1 MNNQLVVET
10 SKLHKLYGDRV
21 AVCNLDLRIT
31 VGGITAFLGRNGAG
45 KTTTLK
51 MLMGLVHPTSGTAR
65 VLGCSI
71 DDPKQNCGIRHTIAY
86 VSEDKSLY
94 PYMTVAQLVRF
105 TRSFYCD
112 WRSDIEVRLMKQFQ
126 LTPQQKVN
134 SLSKGARTKLAL
146 LLSLSRRPKLL
157 ILDEPSDG
165 LDPVSI
171 EELPQELVLAAA
183 DETTV
188 FFSSHQ
194 IADVE
199 RIADR
204 VTILDHGKLAIDVSL
219 DDLRANYRRVTVG
232 FANKPPTSG
241 FSPPDTVSM
250 FRDGRQ
256 ISLLANGDVD
266 SLIDYV
272 QSFRPVDINVTPA
285 SLREVF
291 LETVG
296 KENQ

>member
-1 MNNQLVVET
+1 MSNQLVVET
-10 SKLHKLYGDRV
+10 SKLHKVYGNQA
-21 AVCNLDLRIT
+21 AVCNLDLS
-31 VGGITAFLGRNGAG
+31 VSAGGITAFLGRNGAG
-45 KTTTLK
+45 KTTTIK
-51 MLMGLVHPTSGTAR
+51 MLMGLVRPTSGTAH
-65 VLGCSI
+65 VLGCPI
-71 DDPKQNCGIRHTIAY
+71 DDPKNYAIRQKIAY

-94 PYMTVAQLVRF
+94 PYMSVGQLVEF

-112 WRSDIEVRLMKQFQ
+112 WRSDIEARLMKQFQ
-126 LTPQQKVN
+126 LRPQQKLKN
-134 SLSKGARTKLAL
+134 LSKGARTKLAL
-146 LLSLSRRPKLL
+146 LLSLSRRPRLL

-171 EELPQELVLAAA
+171 EEFLQELVLVAA
-183 DETTV
+183 DETTI

-204 VTILDHGKLAIDVSL
+204 VAIIDQGMLVSDMSL
-219 DDLRANYRRVTVG
+219 DDLRANYRRLTVG
-232 FANKPPTSG
+232 FANEPPSVD
-241 FSPPDTVSM
+241 FAPPGTISM

-256 ISLLANGDVD
+256 ISLLAKGDVD
-266 SLIDYV
+266 SLIEYV
-272 QSFRPVDINVTPA
+272 QSFRPVNINVTPT
-285 SLREVF
+285 SLREMF